1 MPEYDQGVLQADV
14 AKETGVKFIL
24 WSTLPY
30 VGPDFMGLGGVELYD
45 CELSSL
51 PLDSR
56 QFLRHAPQRRRE
68 PTIISNPLVYLLF
81 SSQRPCS

>member
-45 CELSSL
+45 CESSSL

-56 QFLRHAPQRRRE
+56 QFLRRTPQRRRE
-68 PTIISNPLVYLLF
+68 PTTISSLLVYLLF
-81 SSQRPCS
+81 SYQRPCS